1 MGQRLE
7 NPRPSW
13 PDMGFGSCS
22 GGQNNHMRSIKQRK
36 PTETKEER
44 TKRLNILCACFQW
57 VVKSTGKTIR
67 PFDLRNLGYV
77 FHNTPRITDSKCD
90 FELRQVLHEDT
101 GREASFSY
109 FLCTSRNEGSILPHS
124 FTHYVETYEE
134 SPTSQDAT
142 VVKGESPTGTANA

>member
-1 MGQRLE
+1 
-7 NPRPSW
+7 
-13 PDMGFGSCS
+13 MGFGSCS

-77 FHNTPRITDSKCD
+77 FNDTPRITDSKCD
-90 FELRQVLHEDT
+90 FELRQVLDQDT
-101 GREASFSY
+101 QREASFAY
-109 FLCTSRNEGSILPHS
+109 FLCISRNEGSILPHS
-124 FTHYVETYEE
+124 FTHYLETYGE
-134 SPTSQDAT
+134 SPTSLDGTPTNEA
-142 VVKGESPTGTANA
+142 SPTSTANA